1 MTEIFF
7 TFIVSVFFSFLVY
20 WYLKFKYILPIEKKV
35 NFIDK
40 TYIKFQEFSKE
51 ISRYN
56 YIPQNLNQFSDFIN
70 TILIRFHDFFV
81 NTIIMVFDSD
91 DQAWKLTYSISDEK
105 INFGDKTLFLFS
117 VFNKSVNEND
127 LLFLSDFGV
136 NINTNSFKDALIFP
150 FIAGENK
157 LKKVIFIGLKD
168 NLDFKFILP
177 YIKYMI
183 MHINSFYKMCEKM
196 INIKEENNKL
206 KSELDVMIKELDTA
220 GSRLI
225 KKAKERKA
233 LYEIV
238 SKVITEDDVKNG
250 LTAVMSI
257 VARITEANIVTLFV
271 YDESTRSLILNPN
284 VYGFEINKNLDY
296 KISLDNRESI
306 LVKSFIEK
314 KPYLINNIDLNNDF
328 MYKFFENTKIKSLIV
343 VPVFVRSDMI
353 GVVQAGSSKENF
365 FTSEHL
371 EFLDIIA
378 DELAVIISMIN
389 LYERLSKTADELL
402 QMNKIKDE
410 FLATVSHEL
419 KTPLTTIK
427 GFVSVMLSG
436 EVGSLTDQQIA
447 FLNIVDQSADRLSSL
462 ISNLLDVSKLNSQVE
477 MELSPCNLSEIIR
490 NSISHLYLKA
500 KEKGII
506 INFNSDKN
514 IPYILGDPHWL
525 THVSE
530 NIISNAIKYSPHN
543 SNVNVNITD
552 RGDVVMVSVEDNG
565 PGIAEDEQKL
575 IFEKF
580 YRGRDVRSIYQGTGL
595 GLAISKSVI
604 EKLGG
609 KIWVESKI
617 NKGSKFYFAL
627 PKMKGK
633 KEA

>member
-1 MTEIFF
+1 LI
-7 TFIVSVFFSFLVY
+7 
-20 WYLKFKYILPIEKKV
+20 IE
-35 NFIDK
+35 
-40 TYIKFQEFSKE
+40 
-51 ISRYN
+51 
-56 YIPQNLNQFSDFIN
+56 NL
-70 TILIRFHDFFV
+70 
-81 NTIIMVFDSD
+81 
-91 DQAWKLTYSISDEK
+91 
-105 INFGDKTLFLFS
+105 
-117 VFNKSVNEND
+117 
-127 LLFLSDFGV
+127 
-136 NINTNSFKDALIFP
+136 
-150 FIAGENK
+150 
-157 LKKVIFIGLKD
+157 
-168 NLDFKFILP
+168 
-177 YIKYMI
+177 
-183 MHINSFYKMCEKM
+183 
-196 INIKEENNKL
+196 
-206 KSELDVMIKELDTA
+206 
-220 GSRLI
+220 
-225 KKAKERKA
+225 
-233 LYEIV
+233 
-238 SKVITEDDVKNG
+238 
-250 LTAVMSI
+250 
-257 VARITEANIVTLFV
+257 
-271 YDESTRSLILNPN
+271 
-284 VYGFEINKNLDY
+284 
-296 KISLDNRESI
+296 
-306 LVKSFIEK
+306 
-314 KPYLINNIDLNNDF
+314 
-328 MYKFFENTKIKSLIV
+328 
-343 VPVFVRSDMI
+343 
-353 GVVQAGSSKENF
+353 GSSKENF

-371 EFLDIIA
+371 EFLDVIA

-490 NSISHLYLKA
+490 NSISNLYLKA

-514 IPYILGDPHWL
+514 IPYILGDLHWL

-543 SNVNVNITD
+543 STVSVNITD

-580 YRGRDVRSIYQGTGL
+580 YRCRDVRSTYQGTGL